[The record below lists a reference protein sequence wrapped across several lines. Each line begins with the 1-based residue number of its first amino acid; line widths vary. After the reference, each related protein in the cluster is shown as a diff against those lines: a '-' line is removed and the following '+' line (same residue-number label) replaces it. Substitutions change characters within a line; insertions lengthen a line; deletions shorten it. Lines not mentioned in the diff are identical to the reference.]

1 MFKFFTD
8 LLTGSCEDD
17 KGVPSPGETHET
29 KPPPCVGEVQTKR
42 HSHISGPDQ
51 PRSVRSVC
59 LFVRSVSFVDQYE
72 LIEEV
77 GGRGRAH
84 GRSWR
89 GMTAASL
96 TLRWI
101 FPAVALLGI
110 PALALGQ
117 PKQEIAQQQGS
128 AGIAGSD
135 EWRGGEENR
144 DRRQLPGVVKVTIN

>member
-1 MFKFFTD
+1 
-8 LLTGSCEDD
+8 
-17 KGVPSPGETHET
+17 
-29 KPPPCVGEVQTKR
+29 
-42 HSHISGPDQ
+42 
-51 PRSVRSVC
+51 
-59 LFVRSVSFVDQYE
+59 
-72 LIEEV
+72 
-77 GGRGRAH
+77 
-84 GRSWR
+84 
-89 GMTAASL
+89 MTAAFL

-101 FPAVALLGI
+101 FPVVVLLGI